1 MTLPITVDNLVVA
14 KVHYPFAYEFYYV
27 GIRVIAVLNVV
38 TALFGVAN
46 KLKVPVE
53 IVASNTPNVAPVLM
67 LPY

>member
-1 MTLPITVDNLVVA
+1 MPKFTIPLFINL
-14 KVHYPFAYEFYYV
+14 YYV
-27 GIRVIAVLNVV
+27 AMYVTAVLNVV

-53 IVASNTPNVAPVLM
+53 IVASNTPKVAPVLM